1 QKALGSCIE
10 KLSTFRNKA
19 MAKQKFYFLR
29 FAQKSMYSNGVL
41 NSYKY
46 FIFVYLPD
54 LRYTINH
61 ADKILLT
68 KEKSTYE

>member
-1 QKALGSCIE
+1 MQ
-10 KLSTFRNKA
+10 NKE
-19 MAKQKFYFLR
+19 QYVTDFENINQF
-29 FAQKSMYSNGVL
+29 N
-41 NSYKY
+41 KY